1 MLTPKLLDLLNNQ
14 VNKEHYSSYL
24 YLSMAAYFEGEGL
37 SGFAK
42 WMKVQSEEE
51 YEHGMKFFEFI
62 NDRGKKVVL
71 DAIAKPETTW
81 KDAAD
86 VFHKVLEHEQH
97 VTSLINAI
105 YAQAVDDKDYPTQV
119 MLHWFIDEQ
128 VEEEKNAQQIVDQLK
143 MIGDSKTSLMM
154 LDQALGKRAAD

>member
-1 MLTPKLLDLLNNQ
+1 MLTDKLLGLLNNQ

-24 YLSMAAYFEGEGL
+24 YLSMAAYFEARSL

-71 DAIAKPETTW
+71 EAIATPRN
-81 KDAAD
+81 
-86 VFHKVLEHEQH
+86 LE
-97 VTSLINAI
+97 
-105 YAQAVDDKDYPTQV
+105 
-119 MLHWFIDEQ
+119 
-128 VEEEKNAQQIVDQLK
+128 
-143 MIGDSKTSLMM
+143 
-154 LDQALGKRAAD
+154 

>member
-1 MLTPKLLDLLNNQ
+1 MLTDKLLGLLNNQ

-24 YLSMAAYFEGEGL
+24 YLSMAAYFEAEGL

-71 DAIAKPETTW
+71 EAIARPEETW

-86 VFHKVLEHEQH
+86 VFNKVLEHEKH
-97 VTSLINAI
+97 VTSLINTI

-119 MLHWFIDEQ
+119 MLHWFINEQ

-143 MIGDSKTSLMM
+143 MIGSNKNNLMM
-154 LDQALGKRAAD
+154 LDHALGKRAAD